1 MKRVIVFGNVSLD
14 IVLFVDRLPAPGETL
29 LANDMMRCP
38 GGKGLNQ
45 AIAAYRA
52 GARVKL
58 LASLGRDPDGAFL
71 RSAVEAEGGIEA
83 GWRFSDAPT
92 DVSTIRVSASG
103 ENEIV
108 SSAGSAR
115 EMGVADSETL
125 LSDLGSDDILLL
137 QGNLPRG
144 TTYAAIRAAK
154 AREAF
159 VIINTA
165 PVDPGMGDV
174 LSLADIV
181 VANEV
186 EASILTGLERD
197 AAALALLKRG
207 CGTAVVTLGAEGLV
221 FADRGCRG
229 TKRIEAP
236 ATEAVDSS
244 GAGDVFVGTLA
255 AELARPDPRLD
266 AALSFAAA
274 AASLS
279 VRRRGTVPSFPTA
292 AELNL
297 LRARHRSE
305 VEGSFR

>member
-1 MKRVIVFGNVSLD
+1 MKRVIVFGNASLD
-14 IVLFVDRLPAPGETL
+14 IVLFVDRLPVPGETL

-45 AIAAYRA
+45 AIAACRA
-52 GARVKL
+52 GAPVKL
-58 LASLGRDPDGAFL
+58 IAPLGRDPDGAFL

-83 GWRFSDAPT
+83 DWRFSEAPT
-92 DVSTIRVSASG
+92 DVSTIRVSLSG

-115 EMGVADSETL
+115 SMGVADSEIL
-125 LSDLGSDDILLL
+125 LSDLRQEDILIL
-137 QGNLPRG
+137 QGNLRHE
-144 TTYAAIRAAK
+144 TTSAAIRAAK

-159 VIINTA
+159 VILNTA
-165 PVDPGMGDV
+165 PVDREMSKV
-174 LSLADIV
+174 LPQADIV

-186 EASILTGLERD
+186 EASILTGLDGD
-197 AAALALLKRG
+197 AAARALLDLG

-221 FADRGCRG
+221 FADRRSHGMQRL
-229 TKRIEAP
+229 EAP
-236 ATEAVDSS
+236 PTEAIDSS

-255 AELARPDPRLD
+255 AELARPDARLE
-266 AALSFAAA
+266 AALSFAVA

-279 VRRRGTVPSFPTA
+279 VRRRGTVPSFPTR

-297 LRARHRSE
+297 LRVGLRTETGDSLR
-305 VEGSFR
+305 